1 MRARRTAALALLG
14 LALLWGAPASSAP
27 SIGTADGWY
36 KWQVDGAMTTLFL
49 RQENGK
55 PASIRMFSPDCRW
68 SSPEISDEV
77 TDMGILSLD
86 DSVAMLLD
94 IVSEDDLDMDVR
106 EEALF
111 GLAQSDSDTAFE
123 YLDRLLF
130 DN

>member
-1 MRARRTAALALLG
+1 MRSCRTAALALLG

-27 SIGTADGWY
+27 SIGAADGWY
-36 KWQVDGAMTTLFL
+36 KWQVDGATTTLFL

-55 PASIRMFSPDCRW
+55 PASILIFSPDCRW
-68 SSPEISDEV
+68 SSNGISGEV
-77 TDMGILSLD
+77 TDMGVLSLD

-94 IVSEDDLDMDVR
+94 IVSEKDLDMDVR

-111 GLAQSDSDTAFE
+111 GLAQSDSDTAFA
-123 YLDRLLF
+123 YLDQLLF